1 MRTRTTLP
9 RRVFLALVAASAG
22 SVGLRSASAAPV
34 PAVQGGSDVQG
45 AATPATAVYIGTYT
59 TPPNGRAEGI
69 YTYAL
74 DATTG
79 ALTRPQIIASVNP
92 SFLTLDAGRQFLY
105 AVNENTVGSVSAFA
119 VDGTTGALT
128 ALNQQSAN
136 GSAPCFLS
144 LDPSGQWLLT
154 ANYTSGNFAV
164 YPVGADGM
172 LDGATDLVQ
181 SSGTGP
187 NTDRQEGPHAHMIAF
202 DPSGQFVL
210 GADLGSDRVLIYRL
224 NSADGTL
231 KANTGA
237 MPAYAATKAGTG
249 PRHFAFH
256 PNGRYLYVNGE
267 LNSTVNAYLFDAATG
282 ATMPNGSLSTLP
294 AGFTGTSTTAEI
306 VVHPNGRFVYVSNRG
321 HDSIAMFAVDDTT
334 GTLTAMGHEPTQGRT
349 PRSFAIDP
357 TGTLLLAANQES
369 DNVVAFRVD
378 GNTGRLTATGQIT
391 SVPSPVCVI
400 FR

>member
-1 MRTRTTLP
+1 M
-9 RRVFLALVAASAG
+9 AAGAG
-22 SVGLRSASAAPV
+22 SVGVRPASAAPA
-34 PAVQGGSDVQG
+34 PAVRGESDRQ
-45 AATPATAVYIGTYT
+45 AAAAAPATAIYIGTYT

-69 YTYAL
+69 YTYAF

-79 ALTRPQIIASVNP
+79 ALSRPQTLASVNP

-105 AVNENTVGSVSAFA
+105 AVNENTVGAVSAFA
-119 VDGTTGALT
+119 VDDTTGALT
-128 ALNQQSAN
+128 PLSQQSAN

-164 YPVGADGM
+164 YPVGTDGG
-172 LDGATDLVQ
+172 LGGATDLVQ

-187 NTDRQEGPHAHMIAF
+187 NTARQEGPHAHMIAF

-224 NSADGTL
+224 NTADGTL
-231 KANTGA
+231 TANKGA
-237 MPAYAATKAGTG
+237 MPSYAATKAGAG

-267 LNSTVNAYLFDAATG
+267 LNSTVNAYLFDANTG
-282 ATMPNGSLSTLP
+282 ATMANGSLSTLP
-294 AGFTGTSTTAEI
+294 ADFTGMSSTAEI
-306 VVHPNGRFVYVSNRG
+306 ALHPNGRFVYVSNRG
-321 HDSIAMFAVDDTT
+321 HDSIAMFAVNEST
-334 GTLTAMGHEPTQGRT
+334 GTLTAMGHEPTRGKT
-349 PRSFAIDP
+349 PRNFAIDP
-357 TGTLLLAANQES
+357 TGTFLLAANQES
-369 DNVVAFRVD
+369 DNVVAFRID
-378 GNTGRLTATGQIT
+378 GNTGRLTATGQVT
-391 SVPSPVCVI
+391 SVLSPVCII